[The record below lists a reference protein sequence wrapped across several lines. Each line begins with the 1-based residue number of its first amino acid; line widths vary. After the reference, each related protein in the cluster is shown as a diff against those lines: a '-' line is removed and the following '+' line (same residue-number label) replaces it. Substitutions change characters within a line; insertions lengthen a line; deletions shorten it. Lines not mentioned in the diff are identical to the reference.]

1 MQSSKKR
8 FMIRKKLIA
17 AVLICLCSQWVL
29 YGCTKK
35 EELILLNEGQQVQA
49 DAQDIFADTEASGSD
64 GQSTLGETVEAEQ
77 NAGND
82 IAAADSQNVQKNGQ
96 AAADADRTAFIEKET
111 GRIYIHICGAV
122 MSPGVYELEA
132 GSRVYEAVQAA
143 GGFAEYADDSYV
155 NQAQELPDGVKLVI
169 PTKEEVESV
178 RQAAKEGK
186 SEGQVSPAGEG
197 QAATDSG
204 IQIGITAQGSAG
216 TIEGAAGTET
226 ESALADD
233 GKVNINTASAEELCK
248 IPGIGATRAAAV
260 ISYREKHGSFE
271 SPEDIMKVS
280 GIKEGTYEK
289 IKDSISVK

>member
-1 MQSSKKR
+1 MQSGKKR
-8 FMIRKKLIA
+8 FKIRKKLIA

-35 EELILLNEGQQVQA
+35 EELILLNESQHVQDTSTET
-49 DAQDIFADTEASGSD
+49 DAEASGTD
-64 GQSTLGETVEAEQ
+64 GFSASGEAAKAEQ
-77 NAGND
+77 NAGNEL
-82 IAAADSQNVQKNGQ
+82 AAADGRKVQENGQ
-96 AAADADRTAFIEKET
+96 SAADSDKTAYIEKET
-111 GRIYIHICGAV
+111 GRIYVHVCGAV
-122 MSPGVYELEA
+122 MSPGVYELAA

-143 GGFAEYADDSYV
+143 GGFAEQADDSYV

-169 PTKEEVESV
+169 PTKEEAESV
-178 RQAAKEGK
+178 RQAAGEGK
-186 SEGQVSPAGEG
+186 SEGQVSSAGEE
-197 QAATDSG
+197 QADSG

-226 ESALADD
+226 ESALTDD
-233 GKVNINTASAEELCK
+233 GKVNINTASAEELCQ

-260 ISYREKHGSFE
+260 ISYRERHGSFQ
-271 SPEDIMKVS
+271 SPEDIMNVS